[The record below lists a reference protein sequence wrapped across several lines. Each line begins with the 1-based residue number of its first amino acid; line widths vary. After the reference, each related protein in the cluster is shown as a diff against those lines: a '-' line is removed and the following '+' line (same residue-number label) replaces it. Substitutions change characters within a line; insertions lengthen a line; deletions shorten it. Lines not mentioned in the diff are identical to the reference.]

1 MRLRK
6 FLIFLGLWVA
16 ILPYLGF
23 SILTENVLLSI
34 TGFLLIVS
42 SFYVAAIEDRHKHKR
57 VIKGDMLEE
66 TSKKVNDFFH
76 QVNPLKKHSQEK
88 TTVRDS
94 VLKTSNTLR
103 DLKKESLNKNF
114 PDLKAEEGD
123 DAVVVESDDGRPRI
137 RKAVSDVKIKM
148 DSFDDI
154 VS

>member
-6 FLIFLGLWVA
+6 FLIFIGLWVA

-23 SILTENVLLSI
+23 SILAENVLFSI

-42 SFYVAAIEDRHKHKR
+42 SFYVAAIEDRHRHKR

-66 TSKKVNDFFH
+66 TSKKVTDFFH
-76 QVNPLKKHSQEK
+76 QVNPLKKNSQQK
-88 TTVRDS
+88 STQKDDVVTTS
-94 VLKTSNTLR
+94 KNLR

-114 PDLKAEEGD
+114 PDFKAEEGD
-123 DAVVVESDDGRPRI
+123 DVVVVESDDGRPRI

-148 DSFDDI
+148 DSVDDI